1 MQQLLVDTAFAA
13 GQRFP
18 GKRIRVWYVM
28 LGKRTWRGI
37 IINSN
42 KKTVLAEGPNRATPK
57 SALVAIKNQLEAA
70 VRKTSQS

>member
-28 LGKRTWRGI
+28 LGKRTWRAV
-37 IINSN
+37 IINAGS
-42 KKTVLAEGPNRATPK
+42 KKVLAEGPNRATAK
-57 SALVAIKNQLEAA
+57 SSLVALKNQLEEA